1 MQISRLQFITD
12 SASAAELACRGGV
25 RWVQLRVKNLPA
37 AEWQQRARAVQA
49 VCRHHGAALIIND
62 NPALALA
69 MPALVLAGHD
79 DYTAGPKA
87 YRAFHFPHQQVVVL
101 PGGHNLL
108 QEQPAAT
115 QRAIRSFVAA
125 LPAGR

>member
-1 MQISRLQFITD
+1 MQALGQQGLLYKLQY
-12 SASAAELACRGGV
+12 ASDTAA
-25 RWVQLRVKNLPA
+25 
-37 AEWQQRARAVQA
+37 ARAQRVVRQ
-49 VCRHHGAALIIND
+49 VPRNQDFAAHVFDFADYGRNYA
-62 NPALALA
+62 PTTAALA

-125 LPAGR
+125 LPARR